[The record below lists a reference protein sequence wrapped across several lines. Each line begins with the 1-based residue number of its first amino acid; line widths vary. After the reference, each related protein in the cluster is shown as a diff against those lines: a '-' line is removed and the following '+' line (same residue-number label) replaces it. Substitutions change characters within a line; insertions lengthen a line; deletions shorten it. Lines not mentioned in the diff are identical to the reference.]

1 MIKQLVA
8 DLLGKLLSELNSHY
22 PAKMISFTWSFRN
35 GNPYQQ
41 GKCQIHGKLKHVRGL
56 IQQ

>member
-1 MIKQLVA
+1 MIKQLLA

-22 PAKMISFTWSFRN
+22 PAKMISFTCSFRK

-41 GKCQIHGKLKHVRGL
+41 ANVKYMEN
-56 IQQ
+56 